1 MKNEN
6 IMKVFTLVIVEK
18 YCIYVFLKVDCMKL
32 MLFFWTF
39 LHSLFHPNN
48 PNCETFLTPTSY
60 P

>member
-32 MLFFWTF
+32 MLFF
-39 LHSLFHPNN
+39 
-48 PNCETFLTPTSY
+48 
-60 P
+60 